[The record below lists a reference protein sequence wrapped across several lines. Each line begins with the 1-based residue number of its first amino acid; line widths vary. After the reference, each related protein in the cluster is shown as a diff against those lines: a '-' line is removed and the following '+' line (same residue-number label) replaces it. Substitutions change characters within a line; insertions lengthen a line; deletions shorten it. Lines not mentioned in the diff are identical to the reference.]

1 MMSLKRNKLIFL
13 LIIIFFVILLIFD
26 FPIFN
31 NYEDELFKIKRGEN
45 VFQISNN
52 LKNSGHIKSKILFLI
67 GSFKDKNY
75 TKLKA
80 GKYYLSQGISNQE
93 ILNIFIRGEKQIDFV
108 TIIPGFTLNEISRLK
123 GISDKQKFLDKY
135 LYLKE
140 EDDLAL
146 KEKYTFLKD
155 KPLVAGL
162 EGYFFP
168 DTYEIDSEETIIDQV
183 LSNFDKKLTKEF
195 REEIEKQE
203 KTIFEIIIMASMIEK
218 EVVSYKDKEI
228 VSGILWKRLKNGMLL
243 EVDSTSLYFLA
254 QNKKILYDTYKRSG
268 LPIGPICN
276 PGIES
281 IKAAIY
287 PKHTDYWFYLS
298 DKNGET
304 IFSKNFNEHIINK
317 FKYLDN

>member
-1 MMSLKRNKLIFL
+1 MMGLKRNKLIFL
-13 LIIIFFVILLIFD
+13 LVIIFFVISLIFD

-67 GSFKDKNY
+67 GSLKDKNY

-93 ILNIFIRGEKQIDFV
+93 ILNIFIKGEKQIDLV

-146 KEKYTFLKD
+146 KEKYSFLKD

-195 REEIEKQE
+195 REEIEKQG
-203 KTIFEIIIMASMIEK
+203 KTIFEVIIMASMVEK
-218 EVVSYKDKEI
+218 EVILYEDKEI

-287 PKHTDYWFYLS
+287 PKYTDYWFYLS

>member
-45 VFQISNN
+45 VFQIANN

-67 GSFKDKNY
+67 GSLKDKNY

-93 ILNIFIRGEKQIDFV
+93 ILNIFIKGEKQIDFV

-123 GISDKQKFLDKY
+123 GISDKQKFLNKY

-146 KEKYTFLKD
+146 KEKYSFLKD

-195 REEIEKQE
+195 REEIEKQG
-203 KTIFEIIIMASMIEK
+203 KTIFEVITMASMIEK
-218 EVVSYKDKEI
+218 EVISYKDKEI

-243 EVDSTSLYFLA
+243 EVDSTSLYSLA

-298 DKNGET
+298 NKNGET

>member
-26 FPIFN
+26 FPIYN
-31 NYEDELFKIKRGEN
+31 NYEEELFKIKRGEN

-67 GSFKDKNY
+67 GSLKDKNY

-93 ILNIFIRGEKQIDFV
+93 ILNIFIKGEKQIDFV

-123 GISDKQKFLDKY
+123 GISDKQKFLNKY

-146 KEKYTFLKD
+146 KEKYSFLKD

-168 DTYEIDSEETIIDQV
+168 DTYEIDSEETLIDQA
-183 LSNFDKKLTKEF
+183 LSNL
-195 REEIEKQE
+195 
-203 KTIFEIIIMASMIEK
+203 
-218 EVVSYKDKEI
+218 
-228 VSGILWKRLKNGMLL
+228 
-243 EVDSTSLYFLA
+243 
-254 QNKKILYDTYKRSG
+254 
-268 LPIGPICN
+268 
-276 PGIES
+276 
-281 IKAAIY
+281 
-287 PKHTDYWFYLS
+287 
-298 DKNGET
+298 DKN
-304 IFSKNFNEHIINK
+304 
-317 FKYLDN
+317 